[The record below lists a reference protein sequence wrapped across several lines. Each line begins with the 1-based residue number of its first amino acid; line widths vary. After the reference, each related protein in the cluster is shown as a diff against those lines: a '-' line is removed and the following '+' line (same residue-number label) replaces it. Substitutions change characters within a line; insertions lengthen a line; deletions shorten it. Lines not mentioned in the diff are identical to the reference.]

1 MSAVPAPSFG
11 ASPQS
16 PLSDSSV
23 AERCFRLDAE
33 ADPGLLLRCLG
44 LFAKLNLVPRK
55 VAAEYQGGRLRAEIR
70 VSGLSDGQSD
80 HIAQVMRGLF
90 GVEWVILS

>member
-1 MSAVPAPSFG
+1 MSAALAPVAG
-11 ASPQS
+11 ASEQD
-16 PLSDSSV
+16 PLPDPRL

-70 VSGLSDGQSD
+70 VNGLSDGQSD

>member
-1 MSAVPAPSFG
+1 MSAALAPVAG
-11 ASPQS
+11 ASEQD
-16 PLSDSSV
+16 PLLN
-23 AERCFRLDAE
+23 ERCFRLDAE
-33 ADPGLLLRCLG
+33 ADPGLLLRALG

-55 VAAEYQGGRLRAEIR
+55 VAAEYQAGRLRAEIR

>member
-1 MSAVPAPSFG
+1 MSAALAPVAG
-11 ASPQS
+11 APNQD
-16 PLSDSSV
+16 PTLS
-23 AERCFRLDAE
+23 ERCFRLDAE
-33 ADPGLLLRCLG
+33 ADPGLLLRMLG

-55 VAAEYQGGRLRAEIR
+55 VAAEYQNGRLRAEIR

>member
-1 MSAVPAPSFG
+1 MSAALAPVAG
-11 ASPQS
+11 ASNQAPE
-16 PLSDSSV
+16 LT
-23 AERCFRLDAE
+23 ERCFRLDAE
-33 ADPGLLLRCLG
+33 ADPSLLLRALG

-55 VAAEYQGGRLRAEIR
+55 VAAEYQNGRLRAEIR
-70 VSGLSDGQSD
+70 VNGLSDGQSD